1 MTASCDGM
9 HVVISDLVF
18 FIFIL
23 SLYTV
28 LLLLSLSLYTILLM
42 LSFYVYLM
50 YISNK
55 LKLHLEQ
62 SHEVQYVQV
71 W

>member
-18 FIFIL
+18 FYIHCTLFY
-23 SLYTV
+23 SCYHYHYT
-28 LLLLSLSLYTILLM
+28 L
-42 LSFYVYLM
+42 FYSCYPFM